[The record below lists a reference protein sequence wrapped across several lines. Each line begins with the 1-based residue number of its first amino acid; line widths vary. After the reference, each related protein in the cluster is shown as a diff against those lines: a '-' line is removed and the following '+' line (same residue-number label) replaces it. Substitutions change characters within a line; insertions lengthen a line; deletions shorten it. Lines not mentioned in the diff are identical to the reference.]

1 MAKGNKIAKKTN
13 PAEPQLRKRVKS
25 ITKQSKIKGL
35 TPYVGEMIIY
45 VFVIL
50 LLSVGSYWR
59 NRIWNNEIEFWTDCV
74 NKSPNKARPHN
85 NLAGAFNG
93 QGRYQEAIAQLT
105 EALRLNP
112 NFAEVHYNLGN
123 AFNGQGRYQE
133 AIAQLTEALRL
144 NPNLAEAHNNLGNAY
159 FAIGNRAAV
168 LKEYEILK
176 TMNLGLAKDL
186 YEKIK

>member
-59 NRIWNNEIEFWTDCV
+59 NRIWNNEIELWTDCV

-112 NFAEVHYNLGN
+112 N
-123 AFNGQGRYQE
+123 
-133 AIAQLTEALRL
+133 
-144 NPNLAEAHNNLGNAY
+144 LAEAHYNLANAY

-176 TMNLGLAKDL
+176 TMNLGLAKAL